1 MPETLSGGNR
11 EGGRGLRSSSEQS
24 PCGEG
29 SGVTTGPALHWGPQ
43 IPAGKEAGA
52 TASPAQDP
60 RTIKPSVVSKVVE
73 TRMLDTWGLSFSS
86 LKSKKQG
93 HWECRQKK
101 KTMFL

>member
-29 SGVTTGPALHWGPQ
+29 SRVTTGPALHWGPQ

-52 TASPAQDP
+52 TASPAPDP
-60 RTIKPSVVSKVVE
+60 RTIKPSVVSEVVE
-73 TRMLDTWGLSFSS
+73 TRMPDTWGLSFSS

-101 KTMFL
+101 KTVFL